1 MTEATSAD
9 LTKEAGQQAADQ
21 RAREVFIAAK
31 SHDLRTPINA
41 IIGYSQLLLEDAQDD
56 DEPWAEDLE
65 KISSAG
71 RSMLATVNET
81 LSAEKVES
89 GELDMSDMALLG
101 EQIRLELRNDISA
114 VVGYA
119 EMLIEDEA
127 ELEKGAIS
135 DLERIKTSAMRMTDL
150 IDDIIAFGTD
160 EAGIADTEA
169 GRSEQSSMIKGVVA
183 TLHQLDALRTTEP
196 EAPGHILLVD
206 DDETNRD
213 LLSRRLEFEGHTFEM
228 AKNGEEA
235 LDLVR
240 RSSFDVILLDIIMP
254 VMDGYQALQLLQADE
269 KLCHI
274 PVIML
279 SALDQTDSVARCIE
293 MGADDFLPKPF
304 DPVLLRARIGSSLEK
319 KRLRDRE
326 QEYLEQLKI
335 EREQSERL
343 LLNIL
348 PEPIAD
354 RLKQGESTIADG
366 FSDVTVLFADLVG
379 FTAVSAQIS
388 AKKLV
393 QSLNRLFS
401 AFDSLAIDLGVEKV
415 KTIGDAYMVVS
426 GLPIP
431 QGDHAER
438 MAAMGLGMLEAL
450 DVYNQAWDEPLGIRI
465 GINTG
470 PVVAGVIGTSKFAYD
485 LWGDAVNIASR
496 MESTGVAG
504 RIQVSLSTYG
514 LLREH
519 YEFEARGEIEVKG
532 KGKMQTYFLVE

>member
-1 MTEATSAD
+1 
-9 LTKEAGQQAADQ
+9 
-21 RAREVFIAAK
+21 
-31 SHDLRTPINA
+31 
-41 IIGYSQLLLEDAQDD
+41 
-56 DEPWAEDLE
+56 
-65 KISSAG
+65 
-71 RSMLATVNET
+71 
-81 LSAEKVES
+81 
-89 GELDMSDMALLG
+89 
-101 EQIRLELRNDISA
+101 
-114 VVGYA
+114 
-119 EMLIEDEA
+119 
-127 ELEKGAIS
+127 
-135 DLERIKTSAMRMTDL
+135 
-150 IDDIIAFGTD
+150 
-160 EAGIADTEA
+160 
-169 GRSEQSSMIKGVVA
+169 
-183 TLHQLDALRTTEP
+183 
-196 EAPGHILLVD
+196 
-206 DDETNRD
+206 
-213 LLSRRLEFEGHTFEM
+213 
-228 AKNGEEA
+228 
-235 LDLVR
+235 
-240 RSSFDVILLDIIMP
+240 
-254 VMDGYQALQLLQADE
+254 
-269 KLCHI
+269 
-274 PVIML
+274 
-279 SALDQTDSVARCIE
+279 

-326 QEYLEQLKI
+326 QQYLEQLKI

-379 FTAVSAQIS
+379 FTAMSAQIS

-393 QSLNRLFS
+393 QNLNRLFS

-431 QGDHAER
+431 QRDHAER
-438 MAAMGLGMLEAL
+438 MAAMGLGMLKAL
-450 DVYNQAWDEPLGIRI
+450 DAYNQAWDEPLGIRI

-485 LWGDAVNIASR
+485 LWGDTVNIASR
-496 MESTGVAG
+496 MESTSVPG

-514 LLREH
+514 LLREN